1 MPGAEIILWS
11 NLRRKQLLDQRF
23 RRQYG
28 IGPYV
33 IDFYCP
39 KLELAIEVDGDTHTD
54 DAIAYDDN
62 RQDFIESYGVRFL
75 RFTNADVYENIDGV
89 LTTIFETIQSLQ
101 RGTGSHDRPNHIR
114 LQDSRKTR
122 RRPEAPTL
130 VLTGSR

>member
-39 KLELAIEVDGDTHTD
+39 KLKLAIEVDGDSHTD
-54 DAIAYDDN
+54 DVIPYDDD
-62 RQDFIESYGVRFL
+62 RQEFIESYGVTFL
-75 RFTNADVYENIDGV
+75 RFTNEDIYENLDGV
-89 LTTIFETIQSLQ
+89 LTTIFESIQSLQ
-101 RGTGSHDRPNHIR
+101 RGTGSP
-114 LQDSRKTR
+114 
-122 RRPEAPTL
+122 
-130 VLTGSR
+130 